1 MKDDKLESAVKPA
14 AAVYLDTPEINR
26 EVLALAANDD
36 MQVSFETA
44 RMYTRRPP
52 DLPVDR
58 IFGVTSF
65 ELG

>member
-1 MKDDKLESAVKPA
+1 M
-14 AAVYLDTPEINR
+14 T
-26 EVLALAANDD
+26 
-36 MQVSFETA
+36 VSFETA
-44 RMYTRRPP
+44 RMYRGKAR